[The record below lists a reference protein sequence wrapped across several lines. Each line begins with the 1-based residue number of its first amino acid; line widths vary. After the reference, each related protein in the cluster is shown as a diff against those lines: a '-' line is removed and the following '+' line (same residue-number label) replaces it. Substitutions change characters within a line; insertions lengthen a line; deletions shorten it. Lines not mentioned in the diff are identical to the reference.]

1 MTRLVASLG
10 MYDHPAQQGANDRIW
25 SAIARILRTRGVE
38 GVPDVLDRTRHVHDL
53 WRGTSLLF
61 GQACGYPL
69 IADDS
74 LALQVIALP
83 IYDVPGATNSDA
95 THASVLVARAND
107 GHSLLSDYRDTRA
120 AINDPQSN
128 TGMNLFRAT
137 LAPIAETDVFFASVV
152 QTGSHRASVAA
163 ITAADADIAAI
174 DTVTYATLIRH
185 EPDLTA
191 PLKIVARSPASPTLP
206 FVTSANTS
214 IETIAALRLAL
225 QQVMTDPRLADDRAV
240 LALAGIVT
248 ANVDALAPILRLE
261 QSAIRYGYPDLR

>member
-38 GVPDVLDRTRHVHDL
+38 GVPDVLDRTRHVNDL
-53 WRGTSLLF
+53 WRDTSLLF

-137 LAPIAETDVFFASVV
+137 LAPIAETDVFFASAV

-225 QQVMTDPRLADDRAV
+225 QQVMTNPRLADDRAV

>member
-10 MYDHPAQQGANDRIW
+10 MYDHPAQQRANDRLW
-25 SAIARILRTRGVE
+25 SAIVTILRTRGVE
-38 GVPDVLDRTRHVHDL
+38 GIPDALDRGRHVHDI
-53 WRGTSLLF
+53 WRDPKLLF

-83 IYDVPGATNSDA
+83 IYDVPGSTNNAA

-107 GHSLLSDYRDTRA
+107 GRRSLVDYRETRA

-137 LAPIAETDVFFASVV
+137 LAPIAETSVFFASVV

-163 ITAADADIAAI
+163 IAAGDADIAAI
-174 DTVTYATLIRH
+174 DAVTYATLVRH
-185 EPDLTA
+185 EPGLTA
-191 PLKIVARSPASPTLP
+191 PLEIVARSPASPTLP
-206 FVTSANTS
+206 FVTSADTS
-214 IETIAALRLAL
+214 VETIAALRLAL
-225 QQVMTDPRLADDRAV
+225 QQVLTDPRLTDDRAMLG
-240 LALAGIVT
+240 LAAIVI
-248 ANVDALAPILRLE
+248 ADADALAPIRALE
-261 QSAIRYGYPDLR
+261 QTAVRFGYPDLR

>member
-25 SAIARILRTRGVE
+25 SAIVRILRIRGID
-38 GVPDVLDRTRHVHDL
+38 GVPDVLDRARHVHDL
-53 WRGTSLLF
+53 WRDPNLLF

-69 IADDS
+69 ITDDS
-74 LALQVIALP
+74 LALHVIALP
-83 IYDVPGATNSDA
+83 IYDVPGSTNSDA
-95 THASVLVARAND
+95 THASVLVARANN
-107 GHSLLSDYRDTRA
+107 GHSTLSDYRDTRA

-137 LAPIAETDVFFASVV
+137 LAPIAETNVFFASVV

-163 ITAADADIAAI
+163 IAAGDADIAAI
-174 DTVTYATLIRH
+174 DAVTYATLVRH

-191 PLKIVARSPASPTLP
+191 PLRTVARSPASPTLP
-206 FVTSANTS
+206 FVTSAATS

-225 QQVMTDPRLADDRAV
+225 HHVMTDPRLADDRAM
-240 LALAGIVT
+240 LGLAGILT
-248 ANVDALAPILRLE
+248 ANADALAPIRALE
-261 QSAIRYGYPDLR
+261 RTAIRFGYPNLR

>member
-1 MTRLVASLG
+1 MTPLVASLG

-25 SAIARILRTRGVE
+25 SAIVRILRTRGVE
-38 GVPDVLDRTRHVHDL
+38 GVHDVLDRTHHVHDL
-53 WRGTSLLF
+53 WRDPNLLL

-74 LALQVIALP
+74 LDLQIIALP
-83 IYDVPGATNSDA
+83 IYDIPGSTSGDA

-107 GHSLLSDYRDTRA
+107 GRRSLVDYRDSRA

-137 LAPIAETDVFFASVV
+137 LAPIAETSAFFARVV
-152 QTGSHRASVAA
+152 QTGSHRGSVEAIAA
-163 ITAADADIAAI
+163 GNADIAAI
-174 DTVTYATLIRH
+174 DTVTYATLVRH

-191 PLKIVARSPASPTLP
+191 PLRIVARSPASPTLP
-206 FVTSANTS
+206 FVTSAATS

-225 QQVMTDPRLADDRAV
+225 QQVMTDPRLADDRAM
-240 LALAGIVT
+240 LGLAGIVT
-248 ANVDALAPILRLE
+248 ANADTLDPIRALE
-261 QSAIRYGYPDLR
+261 QTAIRLGYPDLR

>member
-25 SAIARILRTRGVE
+25 SAIVRILRTRGVE

-53 WRGTSLLF
+53 WRDPKLLF

-69 IADDS
+69 ITDDS

-83 IYDVPGATNSDA
+83 IYDVPGSTNSAA
-95 THASVLVARAND
+95 THASVLVARGND
-107 GHSLLSDYRDTRA
+107 GRRSLSDYRDTRA

-137 LAPIAETDVFFASVV
+137 LAPIAETNVFFASVAH
-152 QTGSHRASVAA
+152 TGSHRASVAA
-163 ITAADADIAAI
+163 IAAGDADIAAI
-174 DTVTYATLIRH
+174 DTVTYSTLIRH

-206 FVTSANTS
+206 FVTSADTS
-214 IETIAALRLAL
+214 VETIAALRLAL

>member
-53 WRGTSLLF
+53 WRDTSLLF

-107 GHSLLSDYRDTRA
+107 GHSFLSDYRDTRA

>member
-1 MTRLVASLG
+1 MTPLIASLG

-53 WRGTSLLF
+53 WRDTSLLF

-69 IADDS
+69 IADHS
-74 LALQVIALP
+74 LALHVIALP
-83 IYDVPGATNSDA
+83 IYDVPGSTNSDA

-107 GHSLLSDYRDTRA
+107 RHSSLSDYRDTRA

-137 LAPIAETDVFFASVV
+137 LALIAETDVFFASVV

-163 ITAADADIAAI
+163 IAAADADIAAI

-191 PLKIVARSPASPTLP
+191 PLRVVARSPASPTLP
-206 FVTSANTS
+206 FVTSADTS

-225 QQVMTDPRLADDRAV
+225 QQVMTDPRLADDRAM
-240 LALAGIVT
+240 LGLAGIVI
-248 ANVDALAPILRLE
+248 ADADALAPILTLE

>member
-53 WRGTSLLF
+53 WRDTSLLF

-248 ANVDALAPILRLE
+248 ANVDALAPILSLE

>member
-25 SAIARILRTRGVE
+25 SAIVRILRTRGVE
-38 GVPDVLDRTRHVHDL
+38 GVPDVLDRARHVHDI
-53 WRGTSLLF
+53 WRDPNLLF

-69 IADDS
+69 VADES
-74 LALQVIALP
+74 LALLVIALP
-83 IYDVPGATNSDA
+83 VYDAPGSGHGHA

-107 GHSLLSDYRDTRA
+107 GRRSLGDYRDTRP

-137 LAPIAETDVFFASVV
+137 LAPIAETRSFFATAV
-152 QTGSHRASVAA
+152 QTGSHRASVVAVVA
-163 ITAADADIAAI
+163 GDADIAAI
-174 DTVTYATLIRH
+174 DTVSYAALIRH

-206 FVTSANTS
+206 FVTSATTS

-225 QQVMTDPRLADDRAV
+225 QQIMTDPHLAEDRAMLGLAAV
-240 LALAGIVT
+240 LT
-248 ANVDALAPILRLE
+248 ANADALAPIRALE
-261 QSAIRYGYPDLR
+261 QTAIRFGYPDLL

>member
-1 MTRLVASLG
+1 MTPLIASLG
-10 MYDHPAQQGANDRIW
+10 MYDHPAQQGTNDRIW
-25 SAIARILRTRGVE
+25 SAIVRILRTRGVE
-38 GVPDVLDRTRHVHDL
+38 GVPDVLDRERHVHDL
-53 WRGTSLLF
+53 WRDPNLLF

-83 IYDVPGATNSDA
+83 IYEVPGSTSSDA

-107 GHSLLSDYRDTRA
+107 GRRSLADYRDTRA

-137 LAPIAETDVFFASVV
+137 LAPIAETSVFFASVV

-163 ITAADADIAAI
+163 VAAGDADIAAI
-174 DTVTYATLIRH
+174 DTVTYATLMRH

-191 PLKIVARSPASPTLP
+191 LLKVVARSPASPTLP
-206 FVTSANTS
+206 FVTSAITS
-214 IETIAALRLAL
+214 IETIAALRFAL
-225 QQVMTDPRLADDRAV
+225 QQVMADHCLADDRAV
-240 LALAGIVT
+240 LGLAGIVT

-261 QSAIRYGYPDLR
+261 QSAIRCGYPDLR

>member
-1 MTRLVASLG
+1 MSRLVASLG
-10 MYDHPAQQGANDRIW
+10 MYDHPAQQSANDRIW
-25 SAIARILRTRGVE
+25 SAIVRILRKRGVD
-38 GVPDVLDRTRHVHDL
+38 GVPDVLDRARHVHDL
-53 WRGTSLLF
+53 WRDPNLLF

-83 IYDVPGATNSDA
+83 IYDIPGFTSSDA

-107 GHSLLSDYRDTRA
+107 GRRSLADYRDTRA

-137 LAPIAETDVFFASVV
+137 LAPITETSAFFARVV
-152 QTGSHRASVAA
+152 QTGSHRGSVAA
-163 ITAADADIAAI
+163 IVAGNADIVAI
-174 DTVTYATLIRH
+174 DTVTYATLVRH

-206 FVTSANTS
+206 FVTSATTS
-214 IETIAALRLAL
+214 VETIAALRLAL
-225 QQVMTDPRLADDRAV
+225 QEILTDPCLPEARASIG
-240 LALAGIVT
+240 LAGIVI
-248 ANVDALAPILRLE
+248 ANLDALAPIHAL
-261 QSAIRYGYPDLR
+261 QQTAIRFGYPNLR

>member
-25 SAIARILRTRGVE
+25 SAIVRLLRTRGID

-53 WRGTSLLF
+53 SRDPNLLF

-74 LALQVIALP
+74 LALHVIALP
-83 IYDVPGATNSDA
+83 VYDMQGSTISGA

-107 GHSLLSDYRDTRA
+107 GRRSLVDYRDTRA

-137 LAPIAETDVFFASVV
+137 LAPIAETNVFFAGVV
-152 QTGSHRASVAA
+152 RTGSHRASVAA
-163 ITAADADIAAI
+163 IAAGDADIAAI
-174 DTVTYATLIRH
+174 DAVTYATLVRH

-191 PLKIVARSPASPTLP
+191 PLRIVARSPASSTLP
-206 FVTSANTS
+206 FVTSADTN

-225 QQVMTDPRLADDRAV
+225 QQVMTDPRLADDRAM
-240 LALAGIVT
+240 LGLTGIVP
-248 ANVDALAPILRLE
+248 ANVDALDPIRALE
-261 QSAIRYGYPDLR
+261 QTAIRFGYPDLR